1 MKLIESIHSSYIE
14 ERRVT
19 RLSKHLSDLL
29 PMNASVLDIGCGSGL
44 LAKRI
49 HRARQDLKFSGID
62 VLRRQKTWIPVRLFD
77 GHTIPLGTNSVDL
90 AMFVD
95 VLHHATNPM
104 SLLYEA
110 TRVARSGVIIKD
122 HLLDG
127 LLAEPTLRFMD
138 HVGNARY
145 GVALPGN
152 YWHRRQWDE
161 AFTALGMKPV
171 RWRESL
177 GLYPPVLEQVF
188 GRSLHFVTSLEFTK
202 AA

>member
-1 MKLIESIHSSYIE
+1 MKLIESIHSRYIE
-14 ERRVT
+14 ERRVS

-29 PMNASVLDIGCGSGL
+29 PANASVLDIGCGSGQ

-49 HRARQDLKFSGID
+49 HRDRQDLKFSGID
-62 VLRRQKTWIPVRLFD
+62 VLLRKKTWIPVRLFD
-77 GHTIPLGTNSVDL
+77 GDAIPLETNSVDV

-95 VLHHATNPM
+95 VLHHTTSPM

-110 TRVARSGVIIKD
+110 ARVARSGVIIKD
-122 HLLDG
+122 HLIEG

-145 GVALPGN
+145 GVASPGN
-152 YWHRRQWDE
+152 YWRRQQWDE
-161 AFTALGMKPV
+161 AFATLKMKSV
-171 RWRESL
+171 QWRERL
-177 GLYPPVLEQVF
+177 GLYPPVIEQLF
-188 GRSLHFVTSLEFTK
+188 GRSLHFVTSLEFDE